1 MVSAIGIV
9 PIALDFLWRD
19 QNVLPV
25 FPAPRIDIAAD
36 IFDLGRI
43 AIRIVAAA
51 PGGTIRHVPGRIK
64 LLVQSFILRGMA
76 VLRRRGGGH
85 KEEADRE
92 TGPSHVSLSSS
103 RTAATRATIAP
114 AANEDRQ

>member
-85 KEEADRE
+85 KEEADRK

-103 RTAATRATIAP
+103 GTATARATIAP
-114 AANEDRQ
+114 AANGDRQ

>member
-9 PIALDFLWRD
+9 PIALYLLWRD

-36 IFDLGRI
+36 VFDLGWI

-51 PGGTIRHVPGRIK
+51 LDGIIRHVPCRIE
-64 LLVQSFILRGMA
+64 LFVQSFILRRMA
-76 VLRRRGGGH
+76 VLRRRGGDY
-85 KEEADRE
+85 KDEADCE
-92 TGPSHVSLSSS
+92 TGRSHVSLSPSG
-103 RTAATRATIAP
+103 TAPARATIAP
-114 AANEDRQ
+114 VANGDRQ

>member
-43 AIRIVAAA
+43 AIRIVAAT
-51 PGGTIRHVPGRIK
+51 PGGTIRHVPGRIE

-76 VLRRRGGGH
+76 VLRRCGGDH
-85 KEEADRE
+85 KDEADCE
-92 TGPSHVSLSSS
+92 TGRSLSSS
-103 RTAATRATIAP
+103 GTAPARATIAP
-114 AANEDRQ
+114 VANADRQ